1 MRYLESLKGDNTEK
15 IRDVYSRACMVHHP
29 KKPNLHLQWAIFEEG
44 QDNFEKA
51 AAILENIDNAL
62 PNMLQV
68 AYRRINLERRR
79 GDLEK
84 ACTLYENY
92 ISNSKNRTIAN
103 NIVVKY
109 ARFLCKVKN
118 DVDKA
123 IKVLMKVCLKLFC
136 LSTIYMPVF
145 GKINI
150 LLSYYLQ
157 ATDKDKDN
165 PRLYLQLID
174 LAMQRTPVD
183 TLEIVGYMDMFIE
196 REHAD
201 LEQRVLFAQRKVE
214 FLEDFSPDIR
224 QVLKAHEQ
232 FQKCI
237 KQAKERKKTKGEDN
251 KT

>member
-1 MRYLESLKGDNTEK
+1 MFKNKITFFINYLYAD
-15 IRDVYSRACMVHHP
+15 
-29 KKPNLHLQWAIFEEG
+29 KPA
-44 QDNFEKA
+44 
-51 AAILENIDNAL
+51 
-62 PNMLQV
+62 
-68 AYRRINLERRR
+68 
-79 GDLEK
+79 
-84 ACTLYENY
+84 
-92 ISNSKNRTIAN
+92 
-103 NIVVKY
+103 
-109 ARFLCKVKN
+109 
-118 DVDKA
+118 
-123 IKVLMKVCLKLFC
+123 
-136 LSTIYMPVF
+136 F
-145 GKINI
+145 GEINI
-150 LLSYYLQ
+150 LLSHYLQ